1 MVGSEDEKLTNLFRQ
16 WLSAF
21 AEILDTDDESEDALR
36 QLRNI
41 EIEIAETPSE
51 GLRGLV
57 VKLGLHRFL
66 NDEDPSIQAE
76 SAYRDLVRLTG
87 HDPVMEIS
95 SGSKHAGTKT
105 REGERRL
112 R

>member
-36 QLRNI
+36 RLRNI

-57 VKLGLHRFL
+57 VK
-66 NDEDPSIQAE
+66 S
-76 SAYRDLVRLTG
+76 G
-87 HDPVMEIS
+87 HCSLP
-95 SGSKHAGTKT
+95 
-105 REGERRL
+105 GERR
-112 R
+112 RSVGDDIPSH

>member
-1 MVGSEDEKLTNLFRQ
+1 MFASEDEKLTTLFMQ

-21 AEILDTDDESEDALR
+21 AEMLETDDGSEDALR
-36 QLRNI
+36 RLRNI

-87 HDPVMEIS
+87 RDPVLEIS
-95 SGSKHAGTKT
+95 SGFEHAGTK
-105 REGERRL
+105 EKSP
-112 R
+112 